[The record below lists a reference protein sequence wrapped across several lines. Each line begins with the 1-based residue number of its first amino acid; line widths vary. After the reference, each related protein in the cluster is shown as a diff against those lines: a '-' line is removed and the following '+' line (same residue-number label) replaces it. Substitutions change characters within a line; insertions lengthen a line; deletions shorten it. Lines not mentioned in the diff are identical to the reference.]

1 MGSRAYSIGAS
12 DCGLTVGRVFSEPAR
27 SSYRVSEN
35 FMLNPKLWLVA
46 GNENPPLHVAVR
58 RGRCD
63 CAGAQH
69 FVCGVSEDIG
79 CADGNHAAAVV
90 GPL

>member
-12 DCGLTVGRVFSEPAR
+12 DVWIDCRERFSEPAR
-27 SSYRVSEN
+27 SPYRVSEN
-35 FMLNPKLWLVA
+35 FMLNPKSWLVA